1 MSRKTEQIFI
11 DCKVSVDIKDMYQS
25 IPAAPMS
32 PGLTPEHWQ
41 FFLRGWQIPGA
52 GTLNSEIPPRQIE
65 GQMPYSL
72 VSNPPDCSN
81 SHSLP
86 SRVVPLSAF

>member
-1 MSRKTEQIFI
+1 MSRKTEQII
-11 DCKVSVDIKDMYQS
+11 IHYKISVDIKDMYHS

-52 GTLNSEIPPRQIE
+52 GTLNSEITPAADRRANAP
-65 GQMPYSL
+65 
-72 VSNPPDCSN
+72 
-81 SHSLP
+81 LP
-86 SRVVPLSAF
+86 GIKPTGPQQFTFIAQ